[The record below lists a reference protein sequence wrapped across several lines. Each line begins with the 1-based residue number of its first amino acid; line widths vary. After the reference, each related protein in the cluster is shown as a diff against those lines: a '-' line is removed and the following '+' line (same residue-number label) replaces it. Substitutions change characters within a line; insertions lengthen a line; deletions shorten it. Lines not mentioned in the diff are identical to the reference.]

1 MGNFATFP
9 YLLIIGDSRNVLGS
23 KIGPFIPEKFDTKA
37 KVHFFRKKAIF
48 QKSYGK
54 VFAVA
59 KWLVVEA
66 KHIK

>member
-1 MGNFATFP
+1 MDNFATIP
-9 YLLIIGDSRNVLGS
+9 DSVIIGDSRNVLGS
-23 KIGPFIPEKFDTKA
+23 KIGPFIPEEFDSKA
-37 KVHFFRKKAIF
+37 KLHFFRKKAIF

-59 KWLVVEA
+59 KWLVVAA